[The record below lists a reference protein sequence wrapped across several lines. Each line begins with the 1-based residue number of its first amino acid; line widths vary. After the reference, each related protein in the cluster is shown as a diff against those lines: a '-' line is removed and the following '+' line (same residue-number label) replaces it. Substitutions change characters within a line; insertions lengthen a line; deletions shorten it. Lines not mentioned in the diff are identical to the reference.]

1 MKILSI
7 KFRNLN
13 SLEGDNL
20 IDFAS
25 SPIADT
31 GLFAIT
37 GDTGA
42 GKSTILDAITLALYG
57 KIHRNKNVME
67 VMTFGKTTSLAETTF
82 DVDGKTYMAQWTIWR
97 ANKKLSGNIQGPI
110 RKLSLKNEVSGEFEI
125 IAEKIRDFDQK
136 IDDITGL
143 DYDRFCR
150 SVLLS
155 QGDFA
160 AFLKAGEKD
169 RSLLLERITGTE
181 IYSRISKGAFEKNK
195 LEEKKLEQIQ
205 QQLQSLEILTDDEV
219 ADIKDE
225 QKVIKEQLDELNTI
239 LKEQEEQFK
248 AVKRTADLGKEIHIV
263 HNQLEEWTE
272 DKADL
277 KEDLERHDIH
287 IKTRNFHDKIL
298 ERKRLLVET
307 DAALEEILSL
317 KSVINHNEQK
327 AHAQKDIW
335 ITTEN
340 NLLEIKQGQE
350 VFYTLLDKVTQ
361 LDTEIKTRKQA
372 LLPKQNEWK
381 EINTDFKRKETEKE
395 NIIQEITE
403 NKNHLYELVTWIDKN
418 LIDKELTEDLAH
430 IEIPLLH
437 LQDGQKKL
445 NSIVKEKNNLLNNK
459 EKITTYFDKINDKIN
474 DKNKQL
480 QKLKTTYTSLDPD
493 DTSFSGNQLS
503 KQLQQDIEELN
514 QMKNDLR
521 QLSDLNMDYKKSMKE
536 LNEYESEWDNLL
548 TEENHRFSELLN
560 REDELGWIAKK
571 HNYKKGIY
579 EQQKALKNYELERN

>member
-57 KIHRNKNVME
+57 KVHRNKNVME
-67 VMTFGKTTSLAETTF
+67 VMTFGRTTSLAETTF

-97 ANKKLSGNIQGPI
+97 ANKKLDGNIQGPV
-110 RKLSLKNEVSGEFEI
+110 RKLSLKNEVSGKFEI

-136 IDDITGL
+136 VDEITGL

-195 LEEKKLEQIQ
+195 VEEKKLEQIQ
-205 QQLQSLEILTDDEV
+205 QQLQSLEILTDEEV

-225 QKVIKEQLDELNTI
+225 QKVIKEQLDELNAI
-239 LKEQEEQFK
+239 LKIEEEQFK
-248 AVKRTADLGKEIHIV
+248 AVKRIADLGKEIHVV
-263 HNQLEEWTE
+263 HNQLEEWTQ

-277 KEDLERHDIH
+277 KDDLERHDIH

-298 ERKRLLVET
+298 ERKRLLIET

-317 KSVINHNEQK
+317 KSIINDNEQK

-335 ITTEN
+335 TTAQN
-340 NLLEIKQGQE
+340 NLLKIKE
-350 VFYTLLDKVTQ
+350 
-361 LDTEIKTRKQA
+361 
-372 LLPKQNEWK
+372 
-381 EINTDFKRKETEKE
+381 
-395 NIIQEITE
+395 
-403 NKNHLYELVTWIDKN
+403 
-418 LIDKELTEDLAH
+418 
-430 IEIPLLH
+430 
-437 LQDGQKKL
+437 GQKHPDFEKFL
-445 NSIVKEKNNLLNNK
+445 LLFSNKNNLSNS
-459 EKITTYFDKINDKIN
+459 EK
-474 DKNKQL
+474 
-480 QKLKTTYTSLDPD
+480 
-493 DTSFSGNQLS
+493 
-503 KQLQQDIEELN
+503 
-514 QMKNDLR
+514 
-521 QLSDLNMDYKKSMKE
+521 KE
-536 LNEYESEWDNLL
+536 LLKIG
-548 TEENHRFSELLN
+548 EETV
-560 REDELGWIAKK
+560 
-571 HNYKKGIY
+571 
-579 EQQKALKNYELERN
+579 